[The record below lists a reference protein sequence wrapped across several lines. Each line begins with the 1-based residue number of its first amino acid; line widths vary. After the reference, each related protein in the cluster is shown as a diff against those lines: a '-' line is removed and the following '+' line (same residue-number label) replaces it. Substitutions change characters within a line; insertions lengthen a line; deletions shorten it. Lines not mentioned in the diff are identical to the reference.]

1 METTKGNIT
10 QGINWNMAT
19 NSQLRQE
26 CKSLEDEFGTL
37 QDTLRQ
43 IVERIDEINGRLN
56 ELSYEYITIKEILD
70 KREGKGIGEGTPV

>member
-70 KREGKGIGEGTPV
+70 KREGKGSGEGTTV

>member
-70 KREGKGIGEGTPV
+70 KREGKGSGEGTPV

>member
-19 NSQLRQE
+19 NLQLRQE